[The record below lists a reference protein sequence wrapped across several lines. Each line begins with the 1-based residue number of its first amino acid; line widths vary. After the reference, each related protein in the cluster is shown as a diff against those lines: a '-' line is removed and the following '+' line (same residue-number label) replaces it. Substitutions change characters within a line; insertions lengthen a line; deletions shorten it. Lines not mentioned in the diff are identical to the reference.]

1 MIEKIN
7 IHLIKKA
14 VDKAMACSS
23 NSLEARDFIVNR
35 SKYEAE
41 ILDWII
47 KGDYPPVIYHH
58 KTIVSRDGKLRKL
71 SMCPLRD
78 RVVMHVILLL
88 IKDKFLG
95 RVSDDAYNCI
105 PNRGI
110 NSSYKRGDPNAMI
123 KRCMNEGHWGY
134 LQLDIAKCYESTRAD
149 ILERELRRFLA
160 TDDDQFI
167 RLFITYSMCEIGL
180 PIGTPLSP
188 VNHHIMMFIIDDFIR
203 QDLMIEG
210 YVRYADDM
218 ILFGSKEQL
227 HEAAHRIRNKL
238 WYELGYKLKREAH
251 PTPIRVPLDV
261 LGYSYRPGV
270 TLLRKRTKERMKK
283 AWSKPLSRA
292 SYMGILTGCD
302 SHNLLNKLNM
312 NFSDIV
318 NNDTRVT
325 RRMDSPLD
333 KIENV
338 EGVFDILDFE
348 VREPDKRNGK
358 YWMRMQIRYKKDGQD
373 VVRLIKGY
381 QPAICQFL
389 LNVDKEMRKRS
400 MLASMPYEEVRRDM
414 MPIVGA
420 ELENSNGWIFKGTIN
435 TLQ

>member
-1 MIEKIN
+1 
-7 IHLIKKA
+7 
-14 VDKAMACSS
+14 
-23 NSLEARDFIVNR
+23 
-35 SKYEAE
+35 
-41 ILDWII
+41 
-47 KGDYPPVIYHH
+47 
-58 KTIVSRDGKLRKL
+58 
-71 SMCPLRD
+71 
-78 RVVMHVILLL
+78 
-88 IKDKFLG
+88 
-95 RVSDDAYNCI
+95 
-105 PNRGI
+105 
-110 NSSYKRGDPNAMI
+110 
-123 KRCMNEGHWGY
+123 
-134 LQLDIAKCYESTRAD
+134 
-149 ILERELRRFLA
+149 
-160 TDDDQFI
+160 
-167 RLFITYSMCEIGL
+167 
-180 PIGTPLSP
+180 
-188 VNHHIMMFIIDDFIR
+188 
-203 QDLMIEG
+203 MIEG

-283 AWSKPLSRA
+283 AWSRPLSRA
-292 SYMGILTGCD
+292 SYLGILKGCD
-302 SHNLLNKLNM
+302 SHNLLNKLDM

-318 NNDTRVT
+318 NSETRIT